1 MGLLLTAL
9 TVHAEMRQSLCL
21 SCCRHQSPSSTAP
34 LAAAA
39 IRYRARSACLTIAAG
54 RRRDGFSF
62 EDVDVTDGPLDRAIT
77 QQQVVISPAAVHV
90 VVAEV
95 ELFDLRRGQRQAVR
109 GPVPLDQ
116 LVLGYPVD
124 LPRDGVQVPCRYRV
138 EHPLPHS
145 EHAPG

>member
-1 MGLLLTAL
+1 MAI
-9 TVHAEMRQSLCL
+9 RRSLE
-21 SCCRHQSPSSTAP
+21 SPQNSADSSSVRKRACQPGHGRKHCSSGARP
-34 LAAAA
+34 LAGAA
-39 IRYRARSACLTIAAG
+39 IRYRAGSARLTIAAG
-54 RRRDGFSF
+54 RRRDSFGF
-62 EDVDVTDGPLDRAIT
+62 EDVDVTDGPLDPAIT

-124 LPRDGVQVPCRYRV
+124 LPRDG
-138 EHPLPHS
+138 
-145 EHAPG
+145 